1 MKGFRTICF
10 IHSPAHSYEV
20 CYLKQFF
27 KWIGFSY
34 LTYTPSSAGIGMDIL
49 KKPENQGFDIVVSL
63 NQEAQR
69 TDASI
74 VDIFNHRFIDLNTE
88 EYQTVEELLKALIE
102 EIYKTILSGHN
113 YDNTKWILEGLANI
127 YIQNQLVKILYEY
140 TIILMKDIGKSF
152 FMEMCNSTQ
161 KAISQLE
168 GLWQQ
173 AETNGMYMGEYLL
186 FARLSC
192 QRRLNEL
199 WRMRRWMPE
208 YPVPQMLEELDG
220 IYQYDKDFYRVEFLK
235 AKVAEQDIMHSVYAK
250 GYYHK
255 AIETCDIELCKSYLF
270 YQLGKWLDSNEQIYT
285 SGQAY
290 YRAYECNPTNIKA
303 IFKLVVDAKRKKAK
317 DLERKYIQL
326 LVRNWEA
333 MREYQVVLPLM
344 DLEYAYK
351 AYMLLDDLDRT
362 NMQDMRFYSE
372 AKEILDF
379 TKNLY
384 QKADEGYFVSR
395 LYGLDGTGGT
405 YDADKVIKRVCIAI
419 ASRMDINCKEIEG
432 IKGINNYKR
441 GRKNETK
448 DYSTAVFAE
457 KGDTL

>member
-10 IHSPAHSYEV
+10 IHSPVHSYEV

-34 LTYTPSSAGIGMDIL
+34 LTYTPNSVGVGMDIL

-63 NQEAQR
+63 NQEAQKA
-69 TDASI
+69 DASI
-74 VDIFNHRFIDLNTE
+74 AEFFNHRFIDLSTE
-88 EYQTVEELLKALIE
+88 QVPSEEELLKSLIE
-102 EIYKTILSGHN
+102 KICRIVLDGQN
-113 YDNTKWILEGLANI
+113 YNYNQGLLDRLADI
-127 YIQNQLVKILYEY
+127 YIQNHLVKVLYEY
-140 TIILMKDIGKSF
+140 TVILMKDIGKSF
-152 FMEMCNSTQ
+152 FTETCNSTQ

-168 GLWQQ
+168 ELRQQ
-173 AETNGMYMGEYLL
+173 EEANGSCMAEYLL
-186 FARLSC
+186 FARFSC

-208 YPVPQMLEELDG
+208 YPVPQMLKELDG

-255 AIETCDIELCKSYLF
+255 AIEACDVELCKSYLF

-317 DLERKYIQL
+317 DLERKYLQL
-326 LVRNWEA
+326 LIRNWEA
-333 MREYQVVLPLM
+333 MREYQAVLPLM

-362 NMQDMRFYSE
+362 SMQDMRFYEE
-372 AKEILDF
+372 AKKVLDF
-379 TKNLY
+379 AKDLY
-384 QKADEGYFVSR
+384 LQADEGYFVSR
-395 LYGLDGTGGT
+395 LYGSDETGVP
-405 YDADKVIKRVCIAI
+405 YDAKKVIERVCLAI
-419 ASRMDINCKEIEG
+419 ASRMDINCKEIKGTE
-432 IKGINNYKR
+432 GINNYKW
-441 GRKNETK
+441 GREDETK
-448 DYSTAVFAE
+448 DYTIAAFAG